1 MHLAQQPL
9 RLAVAVVVCGLLLMS
24 TGSGAA
30 PDPFTPLQRAHWSF
44 QPPRRVSPPVNTLKD
59 ASQVSNPVDAF
70 VLSELE
76 SRAMGFSTEADK
88 ATLLRRVYLDVVGV
102 SPTPQEVAAFAAD
115 QSEDAYEVVVDHL
128 LASPRYGE
136 RWARHWLD
144 LARYA
149 ESEGFKADETRPN
162 AWRYRDYVV
171 KSLNADKP
179 YDRFVQE
186 QIAGDELWPEDAE
199 ALVAT
204 GFNRHY
210 PDESNARNL
219 MQRRQEILNDI
230 TDTVGSVFSGLTF
243 ACARCH
249 NHKFDPI
256 TQEDYFRLQSFF
268 ANTAADDNISLL
280 FGEAKTR
287 YAIELKNWEEATCS
301 VRAEMDGL
309 EAPKRAEI
317 ISDYV
322 DKYPEEIQIALK
334 KPESQR
340 SPFECQ
346 MVAKAKLYIDPNS
359 HQYLAPSKAAAA
371 RLKGQEKERW
381 EALNAELGEYVA
393 LHPGPLPLATGIS
406 DLSGTAPATHL
417 LKRGNW
423 DSPDKEVSPG
433 FLSILDSK
441 PAIVAVAKKDRTTG
455 RRATLAKWLT
465 NPANPLTAR
474 VMVNRLWH
482 HHFGRGLV
490 GTPSDFG
497 VKGELPTHPAM
508 LDWLANEF
516 VDQNWS
522 LKSMHRLMLTSRTYR
537 QSSAFRADLAK
548 IDSDNRYLWRFPRQ
562 RLEGEVIRDNMLF
575 VSGRLNPKMG
585 GSSVFPALP
594 PGMESRGGWK
604 LSADPL
610 ERDRRSVY
618 VFVRRNTRYPMF
630 EAFDMP
636 DTHEPCA
643 RRNQTTSPL
652 QALTLLNSELSYGW
666 AGSLAER
673 VVQESGSLL
682 PGQIERA
689 YLWVLGRKPTDQ
701 EQRLSGAFIESQARR
716 IQATAAADPEGGV
729 SEEAVARR
737 AALKDLC
744 HALMNSNEF
753 VYRF

>member
-1 MHLAQQPL
+1 MHFAQQPF
-9 RLAVAVVVCGLLLMS
+9 RIAAAAVVGWSLLTS
-24 TGSGAA
+24 KGAGAA
-30 PDPFTPLQRAHWSF
+30 VDAFSPRERAHWSF
-44 QPPRRVSPPVNTLKD
+44 QTPRRVSPPVSTLKD
-59 ASQVSNPVDAF
+59 PSQVSNPVDAF

-76 SRAMGFSTEADK
+76 SQGLGFSAETDK
-88 ATLLRRVYLDVVGV
+88 TTLVRRVYLDVVGM
-102 SPTPQEVAAFAAD
+102 SPTPEEAAAFSAD
-115 QSEDAYEVVVDHL
+115 ESEDAFEKVVDHL

-171 KSLNADKP
+171 RSLNADKP
-179 YDRFVQE
+179 YDRFIHE
-186 QIAGDELWPEDAE
+186 QLAGDELWPEDAD

-249 NHKFDPI
+249 NHKFDAIP
-256 TQEDYFRLQSFF
+256 QADYFRLQSFF

-280 FGEAKTR
+280 FGEAKAR
-287 YAIELKNWEEATCS
+287 YAKRLKIWEEATHFL
-301 VRAEMDGL
+301 RAEM
-309 EAPKRAEI
+309 EAMEGPKRAEI

-322 DKYPEEIQIALK
+322 DKYPEEIQVALK
-334 KPESQR
+334 KPESER

-346 MVAKAKLYIDPNS
+346 MVAKAKLYIDPAS
-359 HQYLAPSKAAAA
+359 HQYLAPSKVVATK
-371 RLKGQEKERW
+371 LKGEEKKRW
-381 EALNAELGEYVA
+381 ETLSAELEKYA
-393 LHPGPLPLATGIS
+393 SLDPGPIPLATGVR
-406 DLSGTAPATHL
+406 DLSGAAPATHL

-423 DSPDKEVSPG
+423 DSPESEVSPG

-441 PAIVAVAKKDRTTG
+441 PAAVAVTGNERSTG
-455 RRATLAKWLT
+455 RRATLAKLLT
-465 NPANPLTAR
+465 DPANPMTAR

-482 HHFGRGLV
+482 YHFGRGLV

-497 VKGELPTHPAM
+497 VKGDLPTHPAL

-516 VDQNWS
+516 VAQNWS

-537 QSSAFRADLAK
+537 QSSENRVEASK
-548 IDSDNRYLWRFPRQ
+548 IDPDNRYLWRFPRQ

-575 VSGRLNPKMG
+575 VSGRLNPKMEG
-585 GSSVFPALP
+585 PSVFPALP

-604 LSADPL
+604 LSPEAP
-610 ERDRRSVY
+610 ERDRRSIY

-652 QALTLLNSELSYGW
+652 QALTLLNSELTHGW
-666 AGSLAER
+666 AGSFAKR
-673 VVQESGSLL
+673 VVNEAGSVLSR
-682 PGQIERA
+682 QIERA
-689 YLWVLGRKPTDQ
+689 YSWAFGRKPTDQ
-701 EQRLSGAFIESQARR
+701 EQRLSAAFIQSQARH
-716 IQATAAADPEGGV
+716 IQAAAAADPEGGV
-729 SEEAVARR
+729 SDEEVARK